1 MVHAMVYKTMCRPVI
16 LENCFTWFL
25 DKKIGCHIYFIKI
38 NEETKKKGVALQQRE
53 LLQGQ
58 MKKMKKNLFQ
68 TLVNK
73 LFKYASL
80 LLAFISITLSVSI
93 NTLYI
98 VIVFGFCPKYE
109 RFINLK
115 NSV

>member
-1 MVHAMVYKTMCRPVI
+1 
-16 LENCFTWFL
+16 
-25 DKKIGCHIYFIKI
+25 
-38 NEETKKKGVALQQRE
+38 
-53 LLQGQ
+53 

-73 LFKYASL
+73 LFKYARP

-109 RFINLK
+109 RFINL
-115 NSV
+115 